1 LYFIFE
7 CSVINDGKFINNE
20 FNDVYLVTTVDPIPL
35 EAFTLQV
42 RKCVLFILLWWVLV
56 CVNTCFIY
64 YRLVLIKNQFGE
76 YDLFMLESFLFSCTF
91 RLFPIGVL
99 YLNFLYMFWYMHI
112 ILFSAKKCALFI
124 WRFDGEWHAYHFRHE
139 YFINWLLLLSCEKYE
154 CLFMISLYDRKQK
167 YLLLNTFRSRNIE
180 AYLSKKILIMCPMM

>member
-64 YRLVLIKNQFGE
+64 YRLVLIKDQFGE

-91 RLFPIGVL
+91 RLFQLVFYIWIFYTCSGTCPL
-99 YLNFLYMFWYMHI
+99 FCFLPNNV
-112 ILFSAKKCALFI
+112 LFSFEGSLEPI
-124 WRFDGEWHAYHFRHE
+124 ISDM
-139 YFINWLLLLSCEKYE
+139 N
-154 CLFMISLYDRKQK
+154 ISLIGYC
-167 YLLLNTFRSRNIE
+167 N
-180 AYLSKKILIMCPMM
+180 